1 MMNVVGIGHKMKDD
15 KWIND
20 RIGML
25 IIEMSF
31 LQDGDRDEDRIY
43 CGDEDKCILL
53 KEMLN

>member
-1 MMNVVGIGHKMKDD
+1 MIHVIGIGHKMKDD

-43 CGDEDKCILL
+43 CGDEDKCVLL